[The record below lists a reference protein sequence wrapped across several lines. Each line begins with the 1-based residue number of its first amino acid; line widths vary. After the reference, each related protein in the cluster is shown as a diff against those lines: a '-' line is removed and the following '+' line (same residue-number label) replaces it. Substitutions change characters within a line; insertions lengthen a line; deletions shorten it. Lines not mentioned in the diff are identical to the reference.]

1 MYLKARSY
9 ASSSFPRGLPDYRRS
24 EASDAQS
31 DLRVAN
37 QKSKLNPR
45 ALHANPEVKNRVADR
60 VSRRCS
66 PIASF
71 RVAPACCSD
80 VVCYGS
86 FLAYGQVQAS
96 QGDLEAR
103 LIATSA

>member
-9 ASSSFPRGLPDYRRS
+9 ASSSFPPGLPDYRRS
-24 EASDAQS
+24 EASDAHS

-45 ALHANPEVKNRVADR
+45 A
-60 VSRRCS
+60 RCTRTARS
-66 PIASF
+66 KTVLPIEYRDDARLSASF

-86 FLAYGQVQAS
+86 FLAYGLN
-96 QGDLEAR
+96 QGDRQSRCQAAAL
-103 LIATSA
+103 